1 MAVDARTRG
10 RDETRPQSYAKSSGA
25 PLLDVRGLKTQF
37 FTQDGIV
44 RAVDDVSFYVMPGE
58 TLGVVGESGCGKSMT
73 GLSIM
78 RLIPNPPGK
87 IVAGGVFFH
96 GGDHFRVDDEQ
107 MRGIWRNDIPMIL
120 QEP

>member
-1 MAVDARTRG
+1 MAVTTQTSGKVSTSAKTEG
-10 RDETRPQSYAKSSGA
+10 R
-25 PLLDVRGLKTQF
+25 PLLEVKNLNTQF

-78 RLIPNPPGK
+78 RLIPSPPGK
-87 IVAGGVFFH
+87 IANGQVLFEGK
-96 GGDHFRVDDEQ
+96 
-107 MRGIWRNDIPMIL
+107 DILKMSDS
-120 QEP
+120 QVRS